1 MDTTISNTLHSAG
14 HKSAYDAACKQLL
27 SERIILAWILKHCV
41 KEYRHCDVTDIA
53 NRYIEGDPQVSELTL
68 LPNASSSS
76 KIHGIGNEDAS
87 LQEGTVTYD
96 IRFLASVPSF
106 DEKITMIINLEAQND
121 FYPGYPL
128 IKRALYYCCR
138 MISSQYGTEF
148 TGSQYGRLRKVYSIW
163 VCTNPPAARQNSITT
178 YSIQETPVI
187 GQVQETPDFYDLI
200 SVVMVCLEKQAES
213 EETRHT
219 NDTAVHTAQPQ
230 SSPLLGLL
238 NTLLSSKMDYQQK
251 ARILQDDYH
260 IPMAQGLTEEVTH
273 MTHIVDEIG
282 MRYAKKAYAEGT
294 AYGLTKGIAQGRTE
308 GIAQGRTEGIAQGRT
323 EGIAQG
329 RTEGLTE
336 GITQGTQMTLTDSI
350 RNLMTALQFS
360 TKQAMDIL
368 QVPEADRP
376 LYEELLQKRE
386 LELASNESDTAQ

>member
-1 MDTTISNTLHSAG
+1 
-14 HKSAYDAACKQLL
+14 
-27 SERIILAWILKHCV
+27 
-41 KEYRHCDVTDIA
+41 
-53 NRYIEGDPQVSELTL
+53 
-68 LPNASSSS
+68 
-76 KIHGIGNEDAS
+76 
-87 LQEGTVTYD
+87 
-96 IRFLASVPSF
+96 
-106 DEKITMIINLEAQND
+106 
-121 FYPGYPL
+121 
-128 IKRALYYCCR
+128 
-138 MISSQYGTEF
+138 
-148 TGSQYGRLRKVYSIW
+148 
-163 VCTNPPAARQNSITT
+163 
-178 YSIQETPVI
+178 
-187 GQVQETPDFYDLI
+187 
-200 SVVMVCLEKQAES
+200 
-213 EETRHT
+213 
-219 NDTAVHTAQPQ
+219 
-230 SSPLLGLL
+230 
-238 NTLLSSKMDYQQK
+238 MDYQQK

-323 EGIAQG
+323 EG
-329 RTEGLTE
+329 LTE
-336 GITQGTQMTLTDSI
+336 GITQGTQTTLTDSI

>member
-1 MDTTISNTLHSAG
+1 MSVDILFYYSTNHHIFVVVFHGNLVTIQEAIFREGFAKQNPV
-14 HKSAYDAACKQLL
+14 ACRQTFILIVDIKILCTFPGYYVILL
-27 SERIILAWILKHCV
+27 SA
-41 KEYRHCDVTDIA
+41 D
-53 NRYIEGDPQVSELTL
+53 
-68 LPNASSSS
+68 
-76 KIHGIGNEDAS
+76 
-87 LQEGTVTYD
+87 
-96 IRFLASVPSF
+96 RFLSF
-106 DEKITMIINLEAQND
+106 
-121 FYPGYPL
+121 
-128 IKRALYYCCR
+128 
-138 MISSQYGTEF
+138 
-148 TGSQYGRLRKVYSIW
+148 
-163 VCTNPPAARQNSITT
+163 

-336 GITQGTQMTLTDSI
+336 GITQGTQTTLTDSI

>member
-1 MDTTISNTLHSAG
+1 
-14 HKSAYDAACKQLL
+14 
-27 SERIILAWILKHCV
+27 
-41 KEYRHCDVTDIA
+41 
-53 NRYIEGDPQVSELTL
+53 
-68 LPNASSSS
+68 
-76 KIHGIGNEDAS
+76 
-87 LQEGTVTYD
+87 
-96 IRFLASVPSF
+96 
-106 DEKITMIINLEAQND
+106 
-121 FYPGYPL
+121 
-128 IKRALYYCCR
+128 
-138 MISSQYGTEF
+138 
-148 TGSQYGRLRKVYSIW
+148 
-163 VCTNPPAARQNSITT
+163 
-178 YSIQETPVI
+178 
-187 GQVQETPDFYDLI
+187 
-200 SVVMVCLEKQAES
+200 
-213 EETRHT
+213 
-219 NDTAVHTAQPQ
+219 
-230 SSPLLGLL
+230 
-238 NTLLSSKMDYQQK
+238 
-251 ARILQDDYH
+251 
-260 IPMAQGLTEEVTH
+260 